1 VFPKDFY
8 VPVNDDESGIVKVAY
23 KNLYV
28 AKNWATDITEFTNTT
43 PGTIIK
49 IKGDTSLVATKN
61 VVNGAKIT
69 LAGGTA
75 FNLKSGGTLTLFV
88 NADGTV
94 KELARTA
101 APETVIVPDVN
112 FTSAAIDANDG
123 DTFLYTGA
131 ASVTV
136 NSILNGVEG
145 KTISIYGTD
154 AAGVDVT
161 VNTVAGVI
169 KMDSAAVLADAND
182 YVQVTLVDG
191 VWIETGRS
199 ITA

>member
-1 VFPKDFY
+1 M
-8 VPVNDDESGIVKVAY
+8 
-23 KNLYV
+23 
-28 AKNWATDITEFTNTT
+28 
-43 PGTIIK
+43 
-49 IKGDTSLVATKN
+49 
-61 VVNGAKIT
+61 
-69 LAGGTA
+69 AGGTA

-101 APETVIVPDVN
+101 APETVVIPDVN
-112 FTSAAIDANDG
+112 FTSSAIDANDG

-145 KTISIYGTD
+145 KTISIYGTE
-154 AAGVDVT
+154 AADVDVT

-169 KMDSAAVLADAND
+169 KMNTAAVLADAND

>member
-1 VFPKDFY
+1 M
-8 VPVNDDESGIVKVAY
+8 
-23 KNLYV
+23 

-43 PGTIIK
+43 PGTVIK
-49 IKGDTSLVATKN
+49 IKGDTTLASAKN
-61 VVNGAKIT
+61 VVNGAKID
-69 LAGGTA
+69 LVGDVS

-88 NADGTV
+88 NTDGTV
-94 KELARTA
+94 KELNRSA
-101 APETVIVPDVN
+101 APETVVVPDVN
-112 FTSAAIDANDG
+112 FTSAAINANDG
-123 DTFLYTGA
+123 DKFLYTGA

-154 AAGVDVT
+154 AASVT
-161 VNTVAGVI
+161 VNVNTVAGVI
-169 KMDSAAVLADAND
+169 KMANAAALEDAND